1 MKPPRCFVC
10 SVSIRATPWAKAR
23 HFSDFTLVRFGRALA
38 HRPGWVGHPA
48 NAVWF
53 CSDHVS
59 LTEGLTDLPVSA
71 ALGRIRD
78 TPAARE
84 EKARH

>member
-1 MKPPRCFVC
+1 M
-10 SVSIRATPWAKAR
+10 
-23 HFSDFTLVRFGRALA
+23 A